1 VAEAIRGTIRCQFRA
16 VIFENA
22 VPAWVGSRV
31 GSLGF
36 VPSEGA
42 YIRGVSRENESGE
55 RVGRVT
61 LDLDDSE
68 YVEVTFYAGVEPG
81 SDIES
86 LREHFGT
93 GWDWEAKDV

>member
-1 VAEAIRGTIRCQFRA
+1 MPIRCHLRA
-16 VIFENA
+16 VIFSNGS
-22 VPAWVGSRV
+22 PAWIGSRT

-36 VPSEGA
+36 IPAEGS
-42 YIRGVSRENESGE
+42 YIRGVSRENEAGE

-61 LDLDDSE
+61 LDIDDSA
-68 YVEVTFYAGVEPG
+68 YIEVTFYSEAEPG

-93 GWDWEAKDV
+93 GWDWEGVGDV